1 MLVRLRREYA
11 QLVTSGAQLALLF
24 VGFYLES
31 REGWLGCLSVMA
43 LISFFA
49 WLSALHRLRMV
60 RDTPTS

>member
-24 VGFYLES
+24 VGFHLES
-31 REGWLGCLSVMA
+31 REGWLGVLSVMA

-49 WLSALHRLRMV
+49 WL
-60 RDTPTS
+60 